1 MEYSNFM
8 KTLRRKYG
16 LVVLLII
23 GLQFQHVYAQY
34 AEDVLRYSQ
43 LGLGTSARQL
53 GMGNATVGGV
63 NDYSALFWNPAGLA
77 LERNFE
83 FSFGLSSHGYSNEV
97 SYLGSKT
104 SSNNNVVNLNN
115 LGLVYPI
122 PTVRGSLTFA
132 FGFNRAANYAT
143 TASMSVFNA
152 NSSFSQDLTLL
163 SRQPLADNI
172 PYQLYLA
179 NADTLGNVFPI
190 LKGNVQQAINVIEG
204 GGLNHWTFGGAM
216 DIAKNLSVGV
226 SLNYATGSYSFNQ
239 NVSESDSKNLYP
251 ASNAPNDFSQFTYE
265 STINDEITGFN
276 ALLGLM
282 FRKPEKYS
290 IGFAIRTATT
300 YNIAETYGELASSQ
314 FKTMDSNN
322 KNAYS
327 YPVNSNSIKYEVIT
341 PYTLSG
347 GISIQPF
354 EWLLLAGD
362 AEYTDWSQMELQTEG
377 LDFSAENSRIKN
389 QMRATTNLRGGGELS
404 LWKLDLKLR
413 GGIIYN
419 PSPWKNDPS
428 SFDQLYYTAGIGYM
442 LDESTT
448 LDAGFAYGTWKT
460 LRTNYS
466 YSSASGL
473 IQNVG
478 TDETV
483 TTSNLNLTLIV
494 RF

>member
-1 MEYSNFM
+1 M
-8 KTLRRKYG
+8 KTGGKKYW
-16 LVVLLII
+16 LFILII
-23 GLQFQHVYAQY
+23 MGFQIQIVNAQY
-34 AEDVLRYSQ
+34 AEDALRYSQ
-43 LGLGTSARQL
+43 LGLGVSARQL

-83 FSFGLSSHGYSNEV
+83 FSFGLSSLGYSNDV
-97 SYLGSKT
+97 SYLGTKT
-104 SSNNNVVNLNN
+104 SSNSNVVNLNN

-132 FGFNRAANYAT
+132 FGFNRASNYAS
-143 TASMSVFNA
+143 TASMNVFNM
-152 NSSFSQDLTLL
+152 NSSFSQSNYLL
-163 SRQPLADNI
+163 GQSSMDYNI
-172 PYQLYLA
+172 PIKLGLA
-179 NADTLGNVFPI
+179 YTDSLGNVIPI
-190 LKGNVQQAINVIEG
+190 LNGNVQQAINVIEG

-216 DIAKNLSVGV
+216 DIARNLSFGV
-226 SLNYATGSYSFNQ
+226 SLNYATGSYSFDQTINE
-239 NVSESDSKNLYP
+239 NDSKNLYP
-251 ASNAPNDFSQFTYE
+251 ASKAPDDFNQFTYE

-276 ALLGLM
+276 VLLGLM

-300 YNIAETYGELASSQ
+300 YNISETYGESAASQ
-314 FKTMDSNN
+314 FKTMDKWGES
-322 KNAYS
+322 AYS
-327 YPVNSNSIKYEVIT
+327 YPLNSNSIKYEVTT

-362 AEYTDWSQMELQTEG
+362 AEYTDWTQMELRADG
-377 LDFSAENSRIKN
+377 VDYSAENSYIKN
-389 QMRATTNLRGGGELS
+389 HMRATTNLRGGGELS
-404 LWKLDLKLR
+404 LWKLGLKLR

-419 PSPWKNDPS
+419 PSQWKNDPAS
-428 SFDQLYYTAGIGYM
+428 RDQLYYTAGIGYM

-448 LDAGFAYGTWKT
+448 IDAGFAYGTWKT

-466 YSSASGL
+466 YSASGFT
-473 IQNVG
+473 NDVA

-483 TTSNLNLTLIV
+483 TTSNLNLTLMV